1 MTTPADDIAASD
13 PRKGVVMSKG
23 IKRRK
28 DGRYEAK
35 YTVETADGIK
45 RRSVYGKTREEVT
58 LKLAAALERT
68 EEVAPQTQ
76 PTDITVREYLEEMHD
91 QTVQHSV
98 KRRTYESYRCIVNR
112 HIIPALGQIK
122 LRELTPRQVQKFY
135 SERLRSGLSSKTVT
149 NIHTT
154 LHRALKLAVDW
165 ELVSRNVCDSVS
177 VPRRESPDVHPLN
190 REQARALLTAAEG
203 DRFHA
208 LYVLAI
214 TTGMRQGE
222 ILGLFWSDLDLP
234 NRMVRVRRSLVTG
247 YGQSYEAPKTKRS
260 RRSIALTTKATTALI
275 EHRERQNQMGIQVE
289 GDVPIFTNN
298 VGKPLHPKNLMD
310 RSFKP
315 LLRRANLPDTTF
327 HAATRHTAASLML
340 TKGVHPKVV
349 QEMLG
354 HSTITITLDTY
365 SHLLDGMGGTGA
377 SALDDALG

>member
-1 MTTPADDIAASD
+1 MGK
-13 PRKGVVMSKG
+13 R

-35 YTVETADGIK
+35 YTVETPDGSK

-58 LKLAAALERT
+58 VKLAAALEEA
-68 EEVAPQTQ
+68 EEATPQ
-76 PTDITVREYLEEMHD
+76 PTDATVREYLQGMHD
-91 QTVQHSV
+91 QAVRHAV

-112 HIIPALGQIK
+112 HILPALGRTK
-122 LRELTPRQVQKFY
+122 LRELAPRRVQNFY
-135 SERLRSGLSSKTVT
+135 AGLLASGLSAKTVS

-165 ELVSRNVCDSVS
+165 DLVSRNVCDSVS
-177 VPRRESPDVHPLN
+177 VPRRETQEVRALN
-190 REQARALLTAAEG
+190 REQAKALLSAAEG
-203 DRFHA
+203 DRFHS
-208 LYVLAI
+208 LYVLAV

-222 ILGLFWSDLDLP
+222 ILGLFWSDLDLA
-234 NRMVRVRRSLVTG
+234 NRIVRVRRALVTG
-247 YGQSYEAPKTKRS
+247 YGQVYESPKTKRS
-260 RRSIALTTKATTALI
+260 RRSIALTTKATSALEDHRKRQRTAGLP
-275 EHRERQNQMGIQVE
+275 VE
-289 GDVPIFTNN
+289 GDAPVFTNN

-315 LLRRANLPDTTF
+315 LLRKAGLPDTTF

-340 TKGVHPKVV
+340 TEGVHPKVV

-354 HSTITITLDTY
+354 HANITITLDTY

-377 SALDDALG
+377 SALDDALD

>member
-1 MTTPADDIAASD
+1 ML
-13 PRKGVVMSKG
+13 GKG

-45 RRSVYGKTREEVT
+45 RSSVYGKTRDEVT
-58 LKLAAALERT
+58 VKLAAALEKA
-68 EEVAPQTQ
+68 EEVTQQPQ
-76 PTDITVREYLEEMHD
+76 PSNITVQEYLEGLHD
-91 QTVQHSV
+91 EAVRHAV
-98 KRRTYESYRCIVNR
+98 KRRTYESYRCIVKR
-112 HIIPALGQIK
+112 HIFPALGQTN
-122 LRELTPRQVQKFY
+122 LRELTPRQVQGFY
-135 SERLRSGLSSKTVT
+135 GDRLKAGLSSKTVT

-165 ELVSRNVCDSVS
+165 ELISRNVCDSVS
-177 VPRRESPDVHPLN
+177 VPRRESPEVHPLN
-190 REQARALLTAAEG
+190 RDQAKRFLAVAEG
-203 DRFHA
+203 DRFHS

-247 YGQSYEAPKTKRS
+247 YGQTYEAPKTKRS

-275 EHRERQNQMGIQVE
+275 EHRERQNQKRFQTE
-289 GDVPIFTNN
+289 GDAPVFTNN
-298 VGKPLHPKNLMD
+298 AGKPLHPKNLID

-315 LLRRANLPDTTF
+315 LLRKAGLPDTTF

-354 HSTITITLDTY
+354 HANITITLDTY